1 MENIAPFVWVAI
13 AIILAIGEG
22 ATAQLVSI
30 WFVLGAVAAAI
41 TSMFVSD
48 ILIQII
54 VFVAVSGITL
64 AATRPFVK
72 KIIKFKKVNT
82 NSDKNIGKTAVVT
95 IDIDNEQSKGQVKIN
110 GETWTARTTDNS
122 KPKAGDTVTVESI
135 EGVKL
140 MVTPLK

>member
-30 WFVLGAVAAAI
+30 WFVLGAVVTAI
-41 TSMFVSD
+41 VSMFVPD
-48 ILIQII
+48 VMVQII

-64 AATRPFVK
+64 SATRPFVK
-72 KIIKFKKVNT
+72 KIVKFKKVST

-95 IDIDNEQSKGQVKIN
+95 IDIDNEQSTGQVKIN

-122 KPKAGDTVTVESI
+122 KPKAGDTVMVDSI

-140 MVTPLK
+140 MVTPVK